1 MTLGKRIQLARK
13 AKGFTQKQLA
23 EAINVATGTIQQ
35 YELDKRQ
42 PRMEQFQKI
51 ANALEISTA
60 ELMGYEKGSIP
71 HYLETGDKSAAWRRQ
86 MNLAFNRLNETGQEE
101 ASKRVQELTNIPT
114 YQKDKNA

>member
-23 EAINVATGTIQQ
+23 EAINAATGTIQQ

-60 ELMGYEKGSIP
+60 ELMKKAVFRIIWKPVINLQLGA
-71 HYLETGDKSAAWRRQ
+71 DK
-86 MNLAFNRLNETGQEE
+86 
-101 ASKRVQELTNIPT
+101 
-114 YQKDKNA
+114 